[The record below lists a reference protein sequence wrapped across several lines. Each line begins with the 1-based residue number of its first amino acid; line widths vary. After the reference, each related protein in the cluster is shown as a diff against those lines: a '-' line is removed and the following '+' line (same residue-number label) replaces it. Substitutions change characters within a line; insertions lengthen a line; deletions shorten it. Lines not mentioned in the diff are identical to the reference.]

1 MDLTTTTYLS
11 KKNPY
16 RNQIDYILLRKNMNS
31 KIFNSRSFSRN
42 ITRSDHKPVIAKIR
56 IKLTYT
62 KKATG
67 TKSFNLSKIQNTQT
81 SENYMK
87 HVNEIIR

>member
-1 MDLTTTTYLS
+1 
-11 KKNPY
+11 
-16 RNQIDYILLRKNMNS
+16 MNS

-42 ITRSDHKPVIAKIR
+42 ITRSDHKPVIAKIQ

-62 KKATG
+62 KKA
-67 TKSFNLSKIQNTQT
+67 IQNTQT
-81 SENYMK
+81 SENYIK